1 MSRQTAAPAAFVP
14 EDRRPGLLERIPSPI
29 LVTVVG
35 ALLTAWL
42 IPAFT
47 RQWQD
52 RQTSRDLKASVVA
65 QINGATADAVINSAF
80 IAANRLPS
88 SGGTGFDQEAFNRL
102 DLKWRQDGAAVE
114 ARLRAYFSPA
124 LVGAWAAYEELVLN
138 TYFLLTDRR
147 FLRPETLAA
156 LRGLGL
162 EQGTLAPLATPWTG
176 AAAQRT
182 AYYWVYR
189 AVLAAR
195 TPLLEDVMAAEPEG
209 YSTTTA
215 DILRDL
221 LPG

>member
-1 MSRQTAAPAAFVP
+1 MSPETAAPAAFVP
-14 EDRRPGLLERIPSPI
+14 EDRRPGLLERIPTPV
-29 LVTVVG
+29 LVTIVG

-52 RQTSRDLKASVVA
+52 RQNARELKASVVA

-88 SGGTGFDQEAFNRL
+88 SQGSGFDQEAFNRL
-102 DLKWRQDGAAVE
+102 DLKWRQEGAAVE
-114 ARLRAYFSPA
+114 SRLRAYFSPG
-124 LVGAWAAYEELVLN
+124 LVGAWSTYEELVLN

-147 FLRPETLAA
+147 FLRPETVGQ
-156 LRGLGL
+156 LRRLGL
-162 EQGTLAPLATPWTG
+162 PAATVAPLGSPWTG
-176 AAAQRT
+176 SGEQRT